1 MFLRSNQ
8 FTIAIFVAIFLLCL
22 LPGSE
27 VPQIGHE
34 HLDKALHAFLFGL
47 LAYCMM
53 IGFLK
58 QYQYYS
64 LARYAQWY
72 TLIICLSYGVFLE
85 VIQDLFLVD
94 RSFEWLDI
102 AADSVGTLVG
112 YGFFVL
118 LVQGKEQF

>member
-8 FTIAIFVAIFLLCL
+8 FTIAIFIAIFLLCL

-27 VPQIGHE
+27 VPEIGHE
-34 HLDKALHAFLFGL
+34 HLDKAMHAFLFAL
-47 LAYCMM
+47 LSYCMM

-58 QYQYYS
+58 QYQYYY
-64 LARYAQWY
+64 LARYASMF
-72 TLIICLSYGVFLE
+72 TLSICLSYGVFLE
-85 VIQDLFLVD
+85 VFQDLFLSD

-102 AADSVGTLVG
+102 AADALGTLGG
-112 YGFFVL
+112 YGLFVI